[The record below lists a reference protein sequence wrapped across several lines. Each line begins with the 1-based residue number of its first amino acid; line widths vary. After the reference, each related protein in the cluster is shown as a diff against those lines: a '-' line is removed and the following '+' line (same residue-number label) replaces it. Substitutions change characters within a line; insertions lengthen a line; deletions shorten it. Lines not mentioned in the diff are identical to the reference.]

1 MLDYKNIIIHW
12 LGHDSFL
19 IQTKDPPINIYIDP
33 YELSGAILPK
43 ADIIITTHEHGDHCN
58 PDSINLIS
66 TPDTYLLGPDI
77 THEILNTKV
86 AVKKVILPLN
96 PQGQQKI
103 GKITI
108 SAIPAYNTHRFHS
121 PGKPFHPKESG
132 HIGPI
137 LHIDDIT
144 IYHAGDTDKI
154 PEMDNLQPTIALL
167 PVSGTYV
174 MDAAEC
180 AKAVKTIRPK
190 ITIPMHVG
198 RGIGNME
205 ARQELKEA
213 LPDFR
218 VEILDME
225 I

>member
-1 MLDYKNIIIHW
+1 MFEYKNISIHW

-19 IQTKDPPINIYIDP
+19 IQTKDTKIYIDP
-33 YELSGAILPK
+33 YELSGALLPK

-66 TPDTYLLGPDI
+66 TAETYLLGPDI
-77 THEILNTKV
+77 THEILKSKV
-86 AVKKVILPLN
+86 NAKKTILPLN

-103 GKITI
+103 GEITI
-108 SAIPAYNTHRFHS
+108 SAIPAYNTHRFRS
-121 PGKPFHPKESG
+121 PGNPFHPKESG

-137 LHIDDIT
+137 IQIDDIT
-144 IYHAGDTDKI
+144 IYHAGDTDII
-154 PEMDNLQPTIALL
+154 PEMENLQPTIAHL

-180 AKAVKTIRPK
+180 AEAVKVIKPE

-198 RGIGNME
+198 RGIGKLE
-205 ARQELKEA
+205 ARQELKDLLA
-213 LPDFR
+213 DFR
-218 VEILDME
+218 VEIVEME